1 MSKYVTSNRGKDV
14 HFDFRIEFTI
24 DSFVE
29 HITVTKGSS
38 GAPFWLFGGCWF
50 LLATL
55 VGLSWPYRWM
65 FRAATGKAEYT
76 LSKKIF
82 LH

>member
-38 GAPFWLFGGCWF
+38 GAPFWFGRCWF

>member
-1 MSKYVTSNRGKDV
+1 M
-14 HFDFRIEFTI
+14 
-24 DSFVE
+24 E

-38 GAPFWLFGGCWF
+38 GAPFWFGRCWF

-76 LSKKIF
+76 ISKNIF